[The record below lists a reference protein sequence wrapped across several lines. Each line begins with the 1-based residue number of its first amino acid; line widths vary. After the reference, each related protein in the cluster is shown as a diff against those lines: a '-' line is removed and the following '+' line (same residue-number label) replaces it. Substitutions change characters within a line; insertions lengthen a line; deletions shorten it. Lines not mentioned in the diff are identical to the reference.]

1 MRLLLFKIVAGIVL
15 APLAVLIHPQAFSV
29 SNTAIT
35 AVQAPNGKNMIFYQ
49 DKTIGDIM
57 LRTVSNAFTI
67 AASKTTNIQKDC
79 SSEMKVVTRS
89 VWIAAYTSSPQTGRS
104 LNIVTPEEPGARFQG
119 GVSCDICVD
128 TKKYKVQLGTTTLYV
143 MGSNLATRKAGFRVG
158 FVSAEYLGTITEADR
173 LGLV

>member
-79 SSEMKVVTRS
+79 SS
-89 VWIAAYTSSPQTGRS
+89 AAYTSSPQTGRS